1 MEALTAFG
9 SKTTSTTEHKFAVKI
24 PPNFCN
30 QIDRGNHE
38 WCHSHFHPW
47 ILDGW
52 ALVMDEKHH
61 ILYID
66 LKHIQHPGEP
76 SFNPVSY
83 CHLAAAVYPNL
94 LWGYFSGSGM
104 HNCNGYTIPNWL
116 QRLGSIERFDGTGS
130 MGIFPY
136 VPIPMVRLPFLSV
149 LIVKDDRL

>member
-1 MEALTAFG
+1 MEALLPLKVRPVALRTIRLQW
-9 SKTTSTTEHKFAVKI
+9 KFPQVMLIWSLGIIMSVAI
-24 PPNFCN
+24 PISIPESWMGESWLWKK
-30 QIDRGNHE
+30 Q
-38 WCHSHFHPW
+38 
-47 ILDGW
+47 
-52 ALVMDEKHH
+52 HH

-116 QRLGSIERFDGTGS
+116 QRLGSIEGFDGTGS

-136 VPIPMVRLPFLSV
+136 VPIPMVSLPFFSV